1 MTIHKPKL
9 NPDILTDII
18 VVFACIA
25 AVFMYLEYAPEIHE
39 EIDVVL
45 TEVLNDFNGSV
56 ANTSSSVK

>member
-9 NPDILTDII
+9 NTGILTDII

-25 AVFMYLEYAPEIHE
+25 AVFMYLEYASEIHE

>member
-1 MTIHKPKL
+1 MIIHKPKF
-9 NPDILTDII
+9 NTGILTDII

-25 AVFMYLEYAPEIHE
+25 AVFMYLEYAHEIRE

-56 ANTSSSVK
+56 ANTSTTVK